1 MTRLLLLLLCGMS
14 AWAQT
19 SAVKG
24 KAVIDEALAALG
36 GERFLSVQNRIE
48 TGRVYSFFHEELSG
62 LASAMIYTKYVPV
75 ADTSS
80 MTPLAIRERQSY
92 LRLKKEQSAVLFTDA
107 DAYQITFRGARP
119 LSTDSLERYRIV
131 TLTNV
136 FYILRVRL
144 HEPGMVFESKGR
156 EVWSNQPVN
165 IVDITDSENRVVTV
179 YFNQSTKLPVHQ
191 VFYHRDPKT
200 KRRIEEVSDYGK
212 YREVGQGVMWPLT
225 MQRTRDGEKIY
236 EIYSDSV
243 SINQTMSESLF
254 LLPTDIKMQKK
265 L

>member
-119 LSTDSLERYRIV
+119 LSSDSLERYRIV
-131 TLTNV
+131 TLSNV

-144 HEPGMVFESKGR
+144 HEPGMVFEYKGQ

-165 IVDITDSENRVVTV
+165 VVDITDSENRVVTV
-179 YFNQSTKLPVHQ
+179 YFNQSTKFPVHQ

-200 KRRIEEVSDYGK
+200 KRRIEEVADYGK
-212 YREVGQGVMWPLT
+212 YREVGQGVWWPLT
-225 MQRTRDGEKIY
+225 TQRTRDGEKIY